1 MTKKIMKMR
10 WRKQRLCRVNAMEIM
25 LIDDHPL
32 LNAGI
37 VSILEATGLFTVCA
51 QAESLAQAMSIIE
64 KSETL
69 PQLIILDLL
78 LGEDNGLDFF
88 PMLENHC
95 RNKNIP
101 KPPVLVCS
109 AIGDSFKIQTALK
122 LGAAG
127 FLSKTGGRAELLKA
141 IDTILG
147 GKVYISNELNIR
159 LKENS
164 GMYAKFSKR
173 EIDVINLL
181 KQNKTNK
188 QIAEALGINVRTVE
202 NYISKIYFKTGF
214 ESREEVQK
222 L

>member
-1 MTKKIMKMR
+1 
-10 WRKQRLCRVNAMEIM
+10 MEVL

-37 VSILEATGLFTVCA
+37 VSILEATGIFTVSA
-51 QAESLAQAMSIIE
+51 QAESLMQAMSLIE

-69 PQLIILDLL
+69 PSLIILDLL
-78 LGEDNGLDFF
+78 LGEDNGLDFL
-88 PMLENHC
+88 PMLENYC
-95 RNKNIP
+95 NNKKKA

-109 AIGDSFKIQTALK
+109 ALEDSFKIHTALK

-141 IDTILG
+141 IDTILCG
-147 GKVYISNELNIR
+147 NVYISSQINIK
-159 LKENS
+159 LIENS
-164 GMYAKFSKR
+164 DIYWKFSKR
-173 EIDVINLL
+173 EIEVVNLL
-181 KQNKTNK
+181 KANKTNQ
-188 QIAEALGINVRTVE
+188 QIANEMCISLRTVE

-214 ESREEVQK
+214 SCREEIQN